1 MSNEN
6 YWLKIAS
13 YDLKTAEAMLN
24 SKRFLYVG
32 FMCHQSIEKILKGIY
47 SKKFNE
53 IPPKIH
59 NLARLLK
66 MIKLEN
72 EIPNNYVELINE
84 LNPLNIATRYPDQE
98 LDIINNLDY
107 EYSSKLL
114 ERTRR
119 LFKWFKEKLQSKI
132 K

>member
-6 YWLKIAS
+6 YWLEIS
-13 YDLKTAEAMLN
+13 NYDLKTAKAMLD

-47 SKKFNE
+47 SKKITE
-53 IPPKIH
+53 VPPKIH

-66 MIKLEN
+66 LVELDDK
-72 EIPNNYVELINE
+72 IPSEFIELINE

-98 LDIINNLDY
+98 LEIIKNLDY
-107 EYSSKLL
+107 EYSTSLL
-114 ERTRR
+114 KRTRR
-119 LFKWFKEKLQSKI
+119 LFEWLKQKLKSKKE
-132 K
+132 

>member
-6 YWLKIAS
+6 YWLEIAS
-13 YDLKTAEAMLN
+13 YDLETAEAMLK

-47 SKKFNE
+47 SKKFKK

-59 NLARLLK
+59 NLAMLLK
-66 MIKLEN
+66 LVKLDDEM
-72 EIPNNYVELINE
+72 PNNFIELINE
-84 LNPLNIATRYPDQE
+84 LNPLNIAARYPDQE
-98 LDIINNLDY
+98 LEIIKNLDY

-114 ERTRR
+114 EQTRR
-119 LFKWFKEKLQSKI
+119 LFKWFKAKLQSKTE
-132 K
+132 

>member
-1 MSNEN
+1 M
-6 YWLKIAS
+6 LV
-13 YDLKTAEAMLN
+13 DLETAEAMLK

-47 SKKFNE
+47 SKKFKA
-53 IPPKIH
+53 IPPKTH

-66 MIKLEN
+66 LIKLDD
-72 EIPNNYVELINE
+72 EIPNNFIELINE

-98 LDIINNLDY
+98 LEVIKNLDY
-107 EYSSKLL
+107 EYSSELL

-119 LFKWFKEKLQSKI
+119 LFKWFKAKLQSKTE
-132 K
+132 